1 MPNTFCGFEYEAIA
15 ITYNLVEA
23 LKISAFGGK
32 AGTFAILP
40 DGRVVVDNG
49 SEELSNIH
57 NFFAMIEKSKNIAD
71 DNIAL
76 LQKDFLEGNSGQMV
90 FGINGTNYYLVYEP
104 ANFQNWVVLGIGPTD
119 VVNSSMNR
127 LQSTTI
133 AVVSAIIIALAVCLL
148 FIVIQQN
155 RQKLKLK
162 DKELFAPIP
171 LFLKPCAVRR

>member
-1 MPNTFCGFEYEAIA
+1 
-15 ITYNLVEA
+15 
-23 LKISAFGGK
+23 
-32 AGTFAILP
+32 
-40 DGRVVVDNG
+40 
-49 SEELSNIH
+49 
-57 NFFAMIEKSKNIAD
+57 MIEKSKNIAD

-90 FGINGTNYYLVYEP
+90 FDINGTNYYLVYEP

-133 AVVSAIIIALAVCLL
+133 AVVSAIIIALAICLL

-162 DKELFAPIP
+162 DKELLHLYHFS
-171 LFLKPCAVRR
+171 